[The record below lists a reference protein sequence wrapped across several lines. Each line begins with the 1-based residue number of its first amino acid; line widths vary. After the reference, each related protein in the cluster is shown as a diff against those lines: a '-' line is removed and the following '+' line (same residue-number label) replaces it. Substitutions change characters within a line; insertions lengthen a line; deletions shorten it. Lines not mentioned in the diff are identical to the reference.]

1 MLKKIPILFI
11 LTIVLFYFSFPPF
24 PTGFLSYLVL
34 IPFFLL
40 LELNEFRGGFRIGY
54 LLGLFTTGVFLSW
67 LNMNSGATQIQ
78 ATGMY
83 LGSIIYL
90 ACWWGIFA
98 VVQNFFCRR
107 FGLTGFWAA
116 PFLWTAL
123 DFLQSF
129 SDLRFTLHSLATTQT
144 YYTPLIQFI
153 EYTGMF
159 GITFWVV
166 VINVLLFFI
175 YKRTATANETIPKLK
190 YLVTVAGIVFLIP
203 AIHGLWTL
211 KNSAEDDARIVR
223 CVVVQPNIEP
233 NQKWLEKDFAFS
245 KMMAQMQTVREHKVD
260 MILWP
265 ETAIPNRLRYDRR
278 RFEALH
284 EELKHQWAP
293 LVTGMP
299 DRTLIDDEHGRTI
312 SRSRNAIFL
321 LRPDT
326 SSIQFYYKMQLVLFG
341 EYVPEYLSFIQN
353 IAMDVG
359 DFGYL
364 PGDEHTI
371 FKLPLYNTEKVQT
384 DSVAFA
390 GVICLESIFPD
401 FVRQFI
407 IRGARFLIVVT
418 NDAWYDGTFE
428 PIQHAQCAVLRAI
441 ENRISVARAANSGVS
456 SIIDP
461 YGRVRQ
467 QTQNGTDDVLFGE
480 LRIIDRPTFFTRY
493 GNWFGWTM
501 IVVVLGVVVAA
512 RLRH

>member
-1 MLKKIPILFI
+1 MLKNVTVLFF
-11 LTIVLFYFSFPPF
+11 LTIVFFYFSFPPF

-40 LELNEFRGGFRIGY
+40 LELNNFRGGFRIGY

-67 LNMNSGATQIQ
+67 LNMNSGATQVQ

-83 LGSIIYL
+83 LGSIMYL
-90 ACWWGIFA
+90 ACWWGLFA
-98 VVQNFFCRR
+98 VLQNFFCRR
-107 FGLTGFWAA
+107 FGLNGFWLA

-144 YYTPLIQFI
+144 YYTPWIQFI

-159 GITFWVV
+159 GITFWVATL
-166 VINVLLFFI
+166 NVLFFFI
-175 YKRTATANETIPKLK
+175 YKRLTTLDEKLPKLK
-190 YLVTVAGIVFLIP
+190 PLLIGVGIVFFIP
-203 AIHGLWTL
+203 AVHGLWAL
-211 KNSAEDDARIVR
+211 QNSDKDDVR
-223 CVVVQPNIEP
+223 TIRCAVVQPNIEP
-233 NQKWLEKDFAFS
+233 NQKWLERDFAFS
-245 KMMAQMQTVREHKVD
+245 KIMAQMQTVREHPVD
-260 MILWP
+260 MIVWP
-265 ETAIPNRLRYDRR
+265 ETAIPNRLRYDRK
-278 RFEALH
+278 RFETVH
-284 EELKHQWAP
+284 DELKYQWTP
-293 LVTGMP
+293 LVTGIP
-299 DRTLIDDEHGRTI
+299 DRTLIDDEQGRTL

-326 SSIQFYYKMQLVLFG
+326 ASIQFYYKMQLVLFG
-341 EYVPEYLSFIQN
+341 EYVPEYLRFIQN

-364 PGDEHTI
+364 PGDEHTV
-371 FKLPLYNTEKVQT
+371 FTLPIYTEKIQT
-384 DSVAFA
+384 DSITFA

-407 IRGARFLIVVT
+407 VRGARFLVVVT

-428 PIQHAQCAVLRAI
+428 PVQHAQCAVLRAI
-441 ENRISVARAANSGVS
+441 ENRISVVRSANSGVS

-461 YGRVRQ
+461 YGRVLK
-467 QTQNGTDDVLFGE
+467 QTLNGTEEVLFGE
-480 LRIIDRPTFFTRY
+480 LRVVDRATVFTRY

-501 IVVVLGVVVAA
+501 IGMVVALLVVS
-512 RLRH
+512 RIR